1 MKPFSF
7 RLDSILNYRDYLE
20 KRAQRDLFNARNEYM
35 ERVKAVKRLA
45 KERVEIAR
53 RCRDE
58 GFRGIDVPLYQI
70 YISFLQRLEHDIERA
85 HMSLKKG
92 EEKVKAQEAVLKKE
106 SIKKKTLELLKDLQL
121 KRRLERL
128 EREEQKQ
135 MDELV
140 IIRRGVRG

>member
-20 KRAQRDLFNARNEYM
+20 KRAQRDLFNARNEYIK
-35 ERVKAVKRLA
+35 RVKAVKRLA

-70 YISFLQRLEHDIERA
+70 YMSFLQRLDHDIERA

-106 SIKKKTLELLKDLQL
+106 SIKKKTLELLKDSQL

>member
-20 KRAQRDLFNARNEYM
+20 KRAQRDLFNARNEYIK
-35 ERVKAVKRLA
+35 RLKAVKRLA
-45 KERVEIAR
+45 KERGEIAR